1 VTQVDFY
8 ILADSE
14 PKARL
19 EFACR
24 LVEKVYKQD
33 HHIYIHTDSEA
44 TSKEIDLLLWTFK
57 VESFIPHHLLSDE
70 SAPAP
75 VAIGHGDNT
84 GKGCGDHHDVLI
96 NLCEEIPD
104 FFSRFERCV
113 EIVIQQPEVL
123 ESTRKHFG
131 FYRERGYPL
140 NTHDLRK
147 PTK

>member
-1 VTQVDFY
+1 MTQVDFY
-8 ILADSE
+8 ILADSV
-14 PKARL
+14 PQARL

-24 LVEKVYKQD
+24 LVEKAYKKQ
-33 HHIYIHTDSEA
+33 HRIYIHTDSEA
-44 TSKEIDLLLWTFK
+44 SSKAIDLLLWTFK
-57 VESFIPHHLLSDE
+57 VESFIPHHLLGDD

-75 VAIGHGDNT
+75 VAIGHGDNS

-96 NLCEEIPD
+96 NLGDEIPE

-113 EIVIQQPEVL
+113 EIVIQQPDVL
-123 ESTRKHFG
+123 ENTRKHFG

-147 PTK
+147 